1 MALALDLLI
10 ACRMNKTQQTALA
23 ASALT
28 IGAALISRRVRA
40 ARTMD
45 FRGRS
50 VVITGGSRGLGLSM
64 ARELGR
70 QGARITLAARDKDE
84 LERARADLAS
94 RGIDAFSEQCDVTNR
109 DDAERLIAGTV
120 ERTGRIDV
128 LINNAGVIQVGPLDH
143 MRLADFEEAMAV
155 HFWGPLYT
163 TLA

>member
-1 MALALDLLI
+1 
-10 ACRMNKTQQTALA
+10 
-23 ASALT
+23 
-28 IGAALISRRVRA
+28 
-40 ARTMD
+40 
-45 FRGRS
+45 
-50 VVITGGSRGLGLSM
+50 M

-128 LINNAGVIQVGPLDH
+128 FDKQFKRIYRKWKSQGLV
-143 MRLADFEEAMAV
+143 
-155 HFWGPLYT
+155 
-163 TLA
+163 